1 MVGEKNRW
9 TSEPGLDEEAN
20 KGRLPATEWQKKRY
34 RPVSDESAV
43 GAHFELIEIKFG
55 VFVGCGHEVVSAR
68 DVGRIT

>member
-1 MVGEKNRW
+1 MAE
-9 TSEPGLDEEAN
+9 
-20 KGRLPATEWQKKRY
+20 KRY